1 MLKRYGLGRY
11 AAGAAAARTGDEMSG
26 PALLLAGLAATG
38 STVTATTLLAALTVA
53 AAAGGPL
60 LGALLDRSP
69 RPGVLL
75 AGTLLGYATGLLV
88 VLGCLGRAPLGPTIA
103 VAVLAG
109 LLGPAIAGGW
119 TSQLPRTVP
128 AHRLDRA
135 NAVDAM
141 TFNAAGL
148 LGPLLA
154 GLVAHR
160 AGAGTAVV
168 VSAAFIGLALPA
180 ALLLPRTASASVTAT
195 GPGGP
200 PAPRTPVRADL
211 AAGFRV
217 IARTRA
223 LARPTLSSVISC
235 AGQGMFLACAPLL
248 GERVLGGPARGAA
261 LLAVIA
267 ASALG
272 ANALLAR
279 RRTPLR
285 PETVLAISAAVLA
298 VALVLL
304 ATAHPLTA
312 LAGAVLLGAGEGPQL
327 TALFAIRHREAPER
341 LRAQIFTT
349 GASLKITGFA
359 IGTAAAGPIAA
370 LSLPGALLTAAA
382 VQLLALLAL
391 LAPLPLGA
399 RPRRRTPPA
408 RRVPGPRRTAPPDP
422 ATPALFSPAAV
433 PPAPGPR
440 TTSPTPRDQG
450 PGDNAPRR
458 PRD

>member
-26 PALLLAGLAATG
+26 PTLLLAGLAATG

-75 AGTLLGYATGLLV
+75 AGTLLGYATGLLA
-88 VLGCLGRAPLGPTIA
+88 VLGCLGRAPLGPTVA

-160 AGAGTAVV
+160 AGADTAVV
-168 VSAAFIGLALPA
+168 ASAAFIGLALPV
-180 ALLLPRTASASVTAT
+180 ALLLPRTSPASAPAPVTT
-195 GPGGP
+195 VGPGGP

-217 IARTRA
+217 IARNRA
-223 LARPTLSSVISC
+223 LSRPTLSSVISC
-235 AGQGMFLACAPLL
+235 AGQGMFLACAPLI
-248 GERVLGGPARGAA
+248 GERALGGPAQGAA
-261 LLAVIA
+261 LLAVVA
-267 ASALG
+267 ASALA

-285 PETVLAISAAVLA
+285 PETVLAISTAVLA
-298 VALVLL
+298 AALVLL
-304 ATAHPLTA
+304 ATAHPFTV

-327 TALFAIRHREAPER
+327 TALFAIRHREAPRR

-370 LSLPGALLTAAA
+370 LSLPAALLTAAA
-382 VQLLALLAL
+382 VQLLALFPLFAL
-391 LAPLPLGA
+391 LPLGT
-399 RPRRRTPPA
+399 RPRTRPSEGCRAPAARHPRTPPPHA
-408 RRVPGPRRTAPPDP
+408 N
-422 ATPALFSPAAV
+422 PAAA

-440 TTSPTPRDQG
+440 TTSPTPRDPG
-450 PGDNAPRR
+450 PGDNAPHR